1 MGLSHYSPLIRTG
14 LVLQR
19 LLADTKPSTV
29 QTPDSTESCEK
40 QVRLQKPLWCS
51 ENILG
56 AFSLQLKC
64 ASGCNLYKGTWFA
77 TGKVGRI
84 KRHSWNGRLRKQS
97 ERDPSLSTP
106 QIKRLSQE
114 RFKLSKNHI
123 ITIITFPFYNNHMA
137 QCQLALGSRCCFSFL
152 A

>member
-1 MGLSHYSPLIRTG
+1 MGLSHYSHTHWPGAPAPSCRH
-14 LVLQR
+14 
-19 LLADTKPSTV
+19 KPSAA

-40 QVRLQKPLWCS
+40 QVRHSEAPLVLREHFGGLLPAAAMRIRVQPLQRHLVCHRQGWKDK
-51 ENILG
+51 ET
-56 AFSLQLKC
+56 QLEWQTEKTE
-64 ASGCNLYKGTWFA
+64 SD
-77 TGKVGRI
+77 
-84 KRHSWNGRLRKQS
+84 
-97 ERDPSLSTP
+97 RDPSLSTP

-137 QCQLALGSRCCFSFL
+137 QCQLALGSHCCFSFL